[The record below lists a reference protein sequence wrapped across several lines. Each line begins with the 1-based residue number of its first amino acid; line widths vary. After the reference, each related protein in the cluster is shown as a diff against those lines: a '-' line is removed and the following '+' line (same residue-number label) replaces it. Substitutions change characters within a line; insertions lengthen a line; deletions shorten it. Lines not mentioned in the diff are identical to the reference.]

1 MSELSNKIDQVRDIL
16 RTDDGISGAMDY
28 TQAISWVLFL
38 KFLDDYESSL
48 NDEAFLENRTYSYV
62 IDKEHRWS
70 TWACPKDENGKL
82 DIRNAVTSDDLTD
95 YVNQNLFPY
104 LKSFND
110 DVQDVKSVRYMVGNI
125 FGYIRNNIANGSTL
139 REVLNVID
147 TLNFQSNDEM
157 FELSLIYETLLKNM
171 GGSSDAG
178 EFYTPRSVI
187 KTMVESVNPTVGETV
202 YDGAVGSGGFLIQA
216 YDHMSK
222 ANLSTQEQEF
232 LKRDTFFGNEKTPL
246 GYVMGVMN
254 MILHGIDSPN
264 VYKQNTL
271 TENIRDIQEKERHNV
286 ILANPPF
293 GGKEKSQ
300 VQQNF
305 PVQSGATEILFMQHF
320 MKMLKLDGKAA
331 IVVPEGVLFQGNN
344 AFKQVKQE
352 LLENFNVH
360 TILSLPAGVFLP
372 YSGVKTNIIYFDR
385 KGATSE
391 IWYYE
396 LEPPYKLTKNKPI
409 QYEHFKEFLELYESK
424 KESDNS
430 WLVKVEDIKDYDISA
445 KNPNAAQEEELLPPK
460 EILQTIRTNEK
471 ELGELI
477 NHIESLLNDSVV
489 ENTLSEGWKN
499 FPLGNLAKFSQGQ
512 QIGLK
517 SHFTENKEGLN
528 RFIRIVDYT
537 QQTED
542 KRFVDYFNEKHYVN
556 KDDIVMVRYGAIGF
570 VGRGIEGII
579 ANNLFKISPDEKL
592 ISKECLFIYLKYG
605 ETVKNLS
612 RIMGAST
619 MPAINFKAVSSLEIP
634 LPPLEEQK
642 RIVAKINGL
651 FAKIDKA
658 ITLTSGSVSLN
669 AQSNLEGQAKYL
681 YQLKPS
687 ILSKAFKGEL

>member
-48 NDEAFLENRTYSYV
+48 NDEAFLENRTYRYV
-62 IDKEHRWS
+62 IDEEHRWS
-70 TWACPKDENGKL
+70 TWACPKDEKGEL
-82 DIRNAVTSDDLTD
+82 DIRNAVTSDDLSD
-95 YVNQNLFPY
+95 YVNQSLFPY

-178 EFYTPRSVI
+178 EFYTPRAVI
-187 KTMVESVNPTVGETV
+187 KTMVESVNPTVGQTV

-222 ANLSTQEQEF
+222 ESLSTKEQEF

-271 TENIRDIQEKERHNV
+271 TQNIRDIQEKERHDV

-320 MKMLKLDGKAA
+320 MKMLKLDGKAS
-331 IVVPEGVLFQGNN
+331 ILVPEGVLFQGNN

-352 LLENFNVH
+352 LLDNFNVH

-385 KGATSE
+385 KGATSD
-391 IWYYE
+391 IWFYE
-396 LEPPYKLTKNKPI
+396 LVPPYKLTKNKPI
-409 QYEHFKEFLELYESK
+409 QFDHFKEFLSLK
-424 KESDNS
+424 DKRTATDNS

-445 KNPNAAQEEELLPPK
+445 KNPNAAEEEELLPPK
-460 EILQTIRTNEK
+460 EILQAIRTNDK

-477 NHIESLLNDSVV
+477 NHIESLLN
-489 ENTLSEGWKN
+489 E
-499 FPLGNLAKFSQGQ
+499 
-512 QIGLK
+512 
-517 SHFTENKEGLN
+517 
-528 RFIRIVDYT
+528 
-537 QQTED
+537 
-542 KRFVDYFNEKHYVN
+542 
-556 KDDIVMVRYGAIGF
+556 
-570 VGRGIEGII
+570 
-579 ANNLFKISPDEKL
+579 
-592 ISKECLFIYLKYG
+592 
-605 ETVKNLS
+605 
-612 RIMGAST
+612 
-619 MPAINFKAVSSLEIP
+619 
-634 LPPLEEQK
+634 
-642 RIVAKINGL
+642 
-651 FAKIDKA
+651 
-658 ITLTSGSVSLN
+658 
-669 AQSNLEGQAKYL
+669 
-681 YQLKPS
+681 
-687 ILSKAFKGEL
+687 

>member
-70 TWACPKDENGKL
+70 TWACPKDEKGNL

-110 DVQDVKSVRYMVGNI
+110 DVKDVKSVRYMVGNI

-178 EFYTPRSVI
+178 EFYTPRAVI
-187 KTMVESVNPTVGETV
+187 KTMVESVNPTVGQTV

-222 ANLSTQEQEF
+222 GNLSTQEQEF

-320 MKMLKLDGKAA
+320 MKMLKLDMEVMTA
-331 IVVPEGVLFQGNN
+331 IMQN
-344 AFKQVKQE
+344 
-352 LLENFNVH
+352 
-360 TILSLPAGVFLP
+360 SL
-372 YSGVKTNIIYFDR
+372 R
-385 KGATSE
+385 
-391 IWYYE
+391 W
-396 LEPPYKLTKNKPI
+396 
-409 QYEHFKEFLELYESK
+409 
-424 KESDNS
+424 
-430 WLVKVEDIKDYDISA
+430 W
-445 KNPNAAQEEELLPPK
+445 
-460 EILQTIRTNEK
+460 
-471 ELGELI
+471 
-477 NHIESLLNDSVV
+477 
-489 ENTLSEGWKN
+489 
-499 FPLGNLAKFSQGQ
+499 
-512 QIGLK
+512 
-517 SHFTENKEGLN
+517 
-528 RFIRIVDYT
+528 
-537 QQTED
+537 
-542 KRFVDYFNEKHYVN
+542 
-556 KDDIVMVRYGAIGF
+556 
-570 VGRGIEGII
+570 
-579 ANNLFKISPDEKL
+579 
-592 ISKECLFIYLKYG
+592 
-605 ETVKNLS
+605 
-612 RIMGAST
+612 
-619 MPAINFKAVSSLEIP
+619 
-634 LPPLEEQK
+634 
-642 RIVAKINGL
+642 
-651 FAKIDKA
+651 
-658 ITLTSGSVSLN
+658 
-669 AQSNLEGQAKYL
+669 
-681 YQLKPS
+681 
-687 ILSKAFKGEL
+687 

>member
-38 KFLDDYESSL
+38 KFLDDYESPL
-48 NDEAFLENRTYSYV
+48 NDEAFLENRTYNYV

-70 TWACPKDENGKL
+70 SWACPKDEKGNL

-110 DVQDVKSVRYMVGNI
+110 DVKDVKSVRYMVGNI

-147 TLNFQSNDEM
+147 TLNFQSNNEM

-178 EFYTPRSVI
+178 EFYTPRAVI
-187 KTMVESVNPTVGETV
+187 KTMVESVNPTVGQTV
-202 YDGAVGSGGFLIQA
+202 YDAAVGSGGFLIQA

-222 ANLSTQEQEF
+222 GNLSTKEQEF

-385 KGATSE
+385 KGATSD

-396 LEPPYKLTKNKPI
+396 LVPPYKLTKNKPI
-409 QYEHFKEFLELYESK
+409 QFDHFKEFLELYESK

-430 WLVKVEDIKDYDISA
+430 WLVKVEDIKGYDISA
-445 KNPNAAQEEELLPPK
+445 KNPNAEQEEELLPPK
-460 EILQTIRTNEK
+460 EILHAIRTNDK
-471 ELGELI
+471 QLGELI
-477 NHIESLLNDSVV
+477 NHIERLLN
-489 ENTLSEGWKN
+489 E
-499 FPLGNLAKFSQGQ
+499 
-512 QIGLK
+512 
-517 SHFTENKEGLN
+517 
-528 RFIRIVDYT
+528 
-537 QQTED
+537 
-542 KRFVDYFNEKHYVN
+542 
-556 KDDIVMVRYGAIGF
+556 
-570 VGRGIEGII
+570 
-579 ANNLFKISPDEKL
+579 
-592 ISKECLFIYLKYG
+592 
-605 ETVKNLS
+605 
-612 RIMGAST
+612 
-619 MPAINFKAVSSLEIP
+619 
-634 LPPLEEQK
+634 
-642 RIVAKINGL
+642 
-651 FAKIDKA
+651 
-658 ITLTSGSVSLN
+658 
-669 AQSNLEGQAKYL
+669 
-681 YQLKPS
+681 
-687 ILSKAFKGEL
+687 

>member
-48 NDEAFLENRTYSYV
+48 NDEAFLENRVYNYI

-70 TWACPKDENGKL
+70 TWACPNDENGKL

-95 YVNQNLFPY
+95 YVNQDLFPY

-110 DVQDVKSVRYMVGNI
+110 NVQDVKSVRYMVGNI

-178 EFYTPRSVI
+178 EFYTPRAVI
-187 KTMVESVNPTVGETV
+187 KAMVESVNPTVGQTV

-216 YDHMSK
+216 YDYMRK
-222 ANLSTQEQEF
+222 GDLSTSEQQF

-305 PVQSGATEILFMQHF
+305 PIQSKATEILFMQHF

-331 IVVPEGVLFQGNN
+331 IVVPERIMFNSEN

-372 YSGVKTNIIYFDR
+372 YSNVKTNIIYFDR
-385 KGATSE
+385 KGATSD
-391 IWYYE
+391 IWYYK
-396 LEPPYKLTKNKPI
+396 LVPSYKLTKNNKI
-409 QYEHFKEFLELYESK
+409 KYEHFKEFLELYLSK
-424 KESDNS
+424 IESDNS
-430 WLVKVEDIKDYDISA
+430 WLVKVEDIKNYDISA
-445 KNPNAAQEEELLPPK
+445 KNPNAQQEEELLPPN
-460 EILQTIRTNEK
+460 EILQAIRTNDK

-477 NHIESLLNDSVV
+477 NNIESLLND
-489 ENTLSEGWKN
+489 
-499 FPLGNLAKFSQGQ
+499 
-512 QIGLK
+512 
-517 SHFTENKEGLN
+517 
-528 RFIRIVDYT
+528 
-537 QQTED
+537 
-542 KRFVDYFNEKHYVN
+542 
-556 KDDIVMVRYGAIGF
+556 
-570 VGRGIEGII
+570 
-579 ANNLFKISPDEKL
+579 
-592 ISKECLFIYLKYG
+592 
-605 ETVKNLS
+605 
-612 RIMGAST
+612 
-619 MPAINFKAVSSLEIP
+619 
-634 LPPLEEQK
+634 
-642 RIVAKINGL
+642 
-651 FAKIDKA
+651 
-658 ITLTSGSVSLN
+658 
-669 AQSNLEGQAKYL
+669 
-681 YQLKPS
+681 
-687 ILSKAFKGEL
+687 

>member
-38 KFLDDYESSL
+38 KFLDDYENSL
-48 NDEAFLENRTYSYV
+48 NDEAFLENRTYNYV

-70 TWACPKDENGKL
+70 TWACPKDETGKL
-82 DIRNAVTSDDLTD
+82 DIRNAITSDDLTD

-110 DVQDVKSVRYMVGNI
+110 NIQDVKSMRYVVGNI
-125 FGYIRNNIANGSTL
+125 FGYIRNNIVNGSTL

-147 TLNFQSNDEM
+147 TLNFQSNDDM

-178 EFYTPRSVI
+178 EFYTPRAVI
-187 KTMVESVNPTVGETV
+187 KTMIESVNPTVGQTI

-222 ANLSTQEQEF
+222 TDLSTKEQEF
-232 LKRDTFFGNEKTPL
+232 LKRDTFYGNEKTPL

-271 TENIRDIQEKERHNV
+271 TENIRDIQEKERHDV

-305 PVQSGATEILFMQHF
+305 PIQSGATEILFMQHF

-331 IVVPEGVLFQGNN
+331 IVVPEGVLFQGNS

-372 YSGVKTNIIYFDR
+372 YSGVKTNVIYFDR
-385 KGATSE
+385 KGATSD

-409 QYEHFKEFLELYESK
+409 QYEHFKEFLELYKSR
-424 KESDNS
+424 KETDNS
-430 WLVKVEDIKDYDISA
+430 WLVKVEDIKDADISA
-445 KNPNAAQEEELLPPK
+445 KNPNAEQEEELLPPK
-460 EILQTIRTNEK
+460 EILQAIRTNDK

-477 NHIESLLNDSVV
+477 NDIESLLN
-489 ENTLSEGWKN
+489 E
-499 FPLGNLAKFSQGQ
+499 
-512 QIGLK
+512 
-517 SHFTENKEGLN
+517 
-528 RFIRIVDYT
+528 
-537 QQTED
+537 
-542 KRFVDYFNEKHYVN
+542 
-556 KDDIVMVRYGAIGF
+556 
-570 VGRGIEGII
+570 
-579 ANNLFKISPDEKL
+579 
-592 ISKECLFIYLKYG
+592 
-605 ETVKNLS
+605 
-612 RIMGAST
+612 
-619 MPAINFKAVSSLEIP
+619 
-634 LPPLEEQK
+634 
-642 RIVAKINGL
+642 
-651 FAKIDKA
+651 
-658 ITLTSGSVSLN
+658 
-669 AQSNLEGQAKYL
+669 
-681 YQLKPS
+681 
-687 ILSKAFKGEL
+687 